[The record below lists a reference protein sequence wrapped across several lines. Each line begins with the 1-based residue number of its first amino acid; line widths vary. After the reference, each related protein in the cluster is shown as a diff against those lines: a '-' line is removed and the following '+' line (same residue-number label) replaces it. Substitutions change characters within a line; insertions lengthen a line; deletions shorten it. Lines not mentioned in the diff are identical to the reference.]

1 MVSLKQQVGG
11 LTYDCPLVVGSS
23 PLTDSVELIKMAE
36 DNGAAA
42 VSTKL
47 TLLHQ
52 EKQGIR
58 QMYGERGVWGFCPSD
73 KRNNLEDGLRLIR
86 GAKEATNLVIWANI
100 TGFGADLESWVEI
113 AKAFEQAGAD
123 AVELNLTC
131 PNFAA
136 GEKNSDGS
144 AKHIGGVVGKDPA
157 MVEQIVCALKAN
169 LKIPVWSKPASEVLD
184 YTATAR
190 GVKNGGGDGIVINAT
205 PLVAPP
211 IDIYRG
217 GRPKMPA
224 LKNCGFGGMQ
234 GPPLRQMSY
243 RLIANVAKSVDIPIA
258 GGGGIEKW
266 EHAIEA
272 IFFGASLV
280 TICTKLLWDGFP
292 VLKDIRQGMT
302 RFMEENG
309 YETVA
314 QMRGLALEHLVTNDK
329 IERQGRYAVANAEK
343 CNGCGLCSR
352 IGSCTAITL
361 VNKKATVDK
370 EKCSGCGL
378 CWALCPGHSFT
389 FTMQ

>member
-1 MVSLKQQVGG
+1 MVSLKQEVGG
-11 LTYDCPLVVGSS
+11 LTYECPLVVASS
-23 PLTDSVELIKMAE
+23 PLTDSVDQIKMAE
-36 DNGAAA
+36 DNGAGA

-52 EKQGIR
+52 AKPGIR
-58 QMYGERGVWGFCPSD
+58 QMYGERGVFGFCPSD
-73 KRNNLEDGLRLIR
+73 KRNDLEDGLRLMR
-86 GAKEATNLVIWANI
+86 DAKEATNLIIWANV
-100 TGFGADLESWVEI
+100 TGFGADIDSWVEI
-113 AKAFEQAGAD
+113 SKAFEQAGAD
-123 AVELNLTC
+123 AVELNLMC

-136 GEKNSDGS
+136 EPGGGS
-144 AKHIGGVVGKDPA
+144 AKKIGGIVGKNPDS
-157 MVEQIVCALKAN
+157 VGQIVQALKEN
-169 LKIPVWSKPASEVLD
+169 IKIPVWSKPATEVLD

-190 GVKNGGGDGIVINAT
+190 AIKNAGGDGIVTNAA

-217 GRPKMPA
+217 GRPKMGP
-224 LKNCGFGGMQ
+224 LNTCSFGGMQ

-243 RLIANVAKSVDIPIA
+243 RLIANVAQQMDLPIA

-272 IFFGASLV
+272 IFFGSSLI

-292 VLKDIRQGMT
+292 VLKEIRRGMT

-309 YETVA
+309 YETIA
-314 QMRGLALEHLVTNDK
+314 QMRGLALQYIVPNDK
-329 IERQGRYAVANAEK
+329 IERRGRYANNDPEK
-343 CNGCGLCSR
+343 CNGCGICAR
-352 IGSCTAITL
+352 IGSCSAITM
-361 VNKKATVDK
+361 VDKKATVDK

-389 FTMQ
+389 FTM